1 MTLAFVAL
9 LALSWTG
16 LSLAVL
22 AMALK
27 KVSPPRQAAWRA
39 WGIALVVNGIS
50 AWYVTPGEPIA
61 AVILILVCH
70 LLLLPPL
77 LLAARR
83 EEQRSRPPL

>member
-22 AMALK
+22 AMAFK
-27 KVSPPRQAAWRA
+27 KIAPPRQAAWRA
-39 WGIALVVNGIS
+39 WGIAIVLNSIS
-50 AWYVTPGEPIA
+50 AWYAAPGEPLPT
-61 AVILILVCH
+61 VLLILACH
-70 LLLLPPL
+70 VLLLPPL

-83 EEQRSRPPL
+83 EEQSK

>member
-1 MTLAFVAL
+1 MTLVFIAL

-22 AMALK
+22 AMVMK

-39 WGIALVVNGIS
+39 FGIALVLNTAS
-50 AWYVTPGEPIA
+50 AWYAAPGEPLPT
-61 AVILILVCH
+61 VLLILACH

-83 EEQRSRPPL
+83 EEQRGRPHL

>member
-1 MTLAFVAL
+1 MTLIFVAL

-22 AMALK
+22 AMVMK

-39 WGIALVVNGIS
+39 FGLALVFNTI
-50 AWYVTPGEPIA
+50 AWYATPGEPLPT
-61 AVILILVCH
+61 VLLILICH
-70 LLLLPPL
+70 ALLLPPL

-83 EEQRSRPPL
+83 EEQRGRPPI

>member
-1 MTLAFVAL
+1 MTLILVAL

-27 KVSPPRQAAWRA
+27 KTSPPCQAAWRA
-39 WGIALVVNGIS
+39 WGIALVFNSIS
-50 AWYVTPGEPIA
+50 AWYAAPGEPLPT
-61 AVILILVCH
+61 VLLILACH
-70 LLLLPPL
+70 ALLLPPL

-83 EEQRSRPPL
+83 EEQRARPPV

>member
-1 MTLAFVAL
+1 MTLIFVAL

-22 AMALK
+22 AMVMK

-39 WGIALVVNGIS
+39 FGLALVFNTIS
-50 AWYVTPGEPIA
+50 AWYATPGEPLPT
-61 AVILILVCH
+61 VLLILICH
-70 LLLLPPL
+70 ALLLPPL

-83 EEQRSRPPL
+83 EEQRGRPPV